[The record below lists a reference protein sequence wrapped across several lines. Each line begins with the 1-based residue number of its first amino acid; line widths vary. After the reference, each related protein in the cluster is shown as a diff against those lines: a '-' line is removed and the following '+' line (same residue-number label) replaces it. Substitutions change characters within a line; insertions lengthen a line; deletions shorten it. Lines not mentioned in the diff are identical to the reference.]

1 MYLRI
6 VTQVV
11 QFLFSS
17 KADFCINY
25 MSLIELVDNSRTD
38 KQTAHSYLPVYEE
51 LLQKKKLSAQSVL
64 EIGIYY
70 GGSIKLWKDYF
81 TNAKVYAVE
90 IFDLRHVWDVLQHD
104 ERIVLYT
111 STDAYDP
118 QFVKT
123 KLADQGLRFD
133 MILDDGP
140 HSLESMK
147 ACIQLYLPLLTD
159 DGILIIEDIQSMD
172 WLDELRNEVPSD
184 LRKYIKTYDLRT
196 VKNRHDDILFV
207 IDKAQL

>member
-1 MYLRI
+1 MCTYHYKQ
-6 VTQVV
+6 QVV

-17 KADFCINY
+17 KACCYIEY

-51 LLQKKKLSAQSVL
+51 LLQKKKLSAKSVL

-90 IFDLRHVWDVLQHD
+90 LFDLRHVWDVLQHD
-104 ERIVLYT
+104 DRIVLYT

-140 HSLESMK
+140 HTLESMK
-147 ACIQLYLPLLTD
+147 ACIQLYLPLLAD

-172 WLDELRNEVPSD
+172 WLDELRNEVSPD

-207 IDKAQL
+207 IDKS

>member
-1 MYLRI
+1 
-6 VTQVV
+6 
-11 QFLFSS
+11 
-17 KADFCINY
+17 

-104 ERIVLYT
+104 DRIVLYT

-123 KLADQGLRFD
+123 KLVDQGLRFD
-133 MILDDGP
+133 MVLDDGP

-172 WLDELRNEVPSD
+172 WLDELRNEVSPD

-207 IDKAQL
+207 IDKS

>member
-1 MYLRI
+1 
-6 VTQVV
+6 
-11 QFLFSS
+11 
-17 KADFCINY
+17 

-51 LLQKKKLSAQSVL
+51 LFQKKKLSAQSIL

-81 TNAKVYAVE
+81 TNAKIYAVE
-90 IFDLRHVWDVLQHD
+90 IFDLRHVWAELQHD
-104 ERIVLYT
+104 DRIVLYT

-118 QFVKT
+118 QFVKI
-123 KLADQGLRFD
+123 KLADQRLQFD

-140 HSLESMK
+140 HTLESMK

-159 DGILIIEDIQSMD
+159 DGILIIGDIQSMD

-207 IDKAQL
+207 IDKSQG

>member
-1 MYLRI
+1 
-6 VTQVV
+6 
-11 QFLFSS
+11 
-17 KADFCINY
+17 

-51 LLQKKKLSAQSVL
+51 LLQKKKQSAKSVL

-90 IFDLRHVWDVLQHD
+90 LFDLRHVWDVLHHD

-111 STDAYDP
+111 STDAYNP

-140 HSLESMK
+140 HTLESMK
-147 ACIQLYLPLLTD
+147 ACIQLYLPLLAD

-172 WLDELRNEVPSD
+172 WLDELRNEVSPD
-184 LRKYIKTYDLRT
+184 LRNYIKTYDLRT

-207 IDKAQL
+207 IDKS

>member
-1 MYLRI
+1 MYLCI

-104 ERIVLYT
+104 ARIVLYT

-123 KLADQGLRFD
+123 KLVDQGLRFD

-207 IDKAQL
+207 IDKS

>member
-1 MYLRI
+1 
-6 VTQVV
+6 
-11 QFLFSS
+11 
-17 KADFCINY
+17 

-51 LLQKKKLSAQSVL
+51 LFQKKKLSAQSIL

-81 TNAKVYAVE
+81 TNAKIYAVE
-90 IFDLRHVWDVLQHD
+90 IFDLRHVWAELQHD
-104 ERIVLYT
+104 DRIVLYT

-123 KLADQGLRFD
+123 KLADQRLQFD

-140 HSLESMK
+140 HTLESMK
-147 ACIQLYLPLLTD
+147 ACIKLYLPLLTD

-207 IDKAQL
+207 IDKAQF

>member
-1 MYLRI
+1 MYLCI

-104 ERIVLYT
+104 DRIVLYT

-123 KLADQGLRFD
+123 KLVDQGLRFD

-207 IDKAQL
+207 IDKS

>member
-1 MYLRI
+1 
-6 VTQVV
+6 
-11 QFLFSS
+11 
-17 KADFCINY
+17 

-51 LLQKKKLSAQSVL
+51 LFQKKKLSAQSIL

-81 TNAKVYAVE
+81 TNAKIYAVE
-90 IFDLRHVWDVLQHD
+90 IFDLRHVWAELQHD
-104 ERIVLYT
+104 DRIVLYT

-118 QFVKT
+118 QFVKI
-123 KLADQGLRFD
+123 KLADQRLQFD

-140 HSLESMK
+140 HTLESMK

-207 IDKAQL
+207 IKKSEIISTF

>member
-1 MYLRI
+1 
-6 VTQVV
+6 
-11 QFLFSS
+11 
-17 KADFCINY
+17 

-51 LLQKKKLSAQSVL
+51 LLQKKKLSAQSIL

-81 TNAKVYAVE
+81 TNAKIYAVE
-90 IFDLRHVWDVLQHD
+90 IFDIRHVWDVLQND

-118 QFVKT
+118 LFVKT
-123 KLADQGLRFD
+123 RLADQGLRFD

-140 HSLESMK
+140 HTLESMK

-207 IDKAQL
+207 IKINMKYPVTS

>member
-1 MYLRI
+1 
-6 VTQVV
+6 
-11 QFLFSS
+11 
-17 KADFCINY
+17 
-25 MSLIELVDNSRTD
+25 MSLIELVDDIRTD
-38 KQTAHSYLPVYEE
+38 KNTAHSYLPIYEE
-51 LLQKKKLSAQSVL
+51 LLQKKKLSAKAVL

-90 IFDLRHVWDVLQHD
+90 IFDLRHVWDVLQND

-111 STDAYDP
+111 STDAYNP
-118 QFVKT
+118 EFVKT
-123 KLADQGLRFD
+123 KLADQWLRFD

>member
-1 MYLRI
+1 MYLCI

-123 KLADQGLRFD
+123 KLVDQGLRFD

-159 DGILIIEDIQSMD
+159 DGILIIEDIQSID

>member
-1 MYLRI
+1 
-6 VTQVV
+6 
-11 QFLFSS
+11 
-17 KADFCINY
+17 

-51 LLQKKKLSAQSVL
+51 LLQKKKLSAKAVL

-81 TNAKVYAVE
+81 VNARVYAVE
-90 IFDLRHVWDVLQHD
+90 LFDLRHVWDILQHD

-111 STDAYDP
+111 STDAYNP
-118 QFVKT
+118 QFVRT

-140 HSLESMK
+140 HTLESMK

-159 DGILIIEDIQSMD
+159 DGILIIEDIQSME
-172 WLDELRNEVPSD
+172 WLDELRNEIPSD

-207 IDKAQL
+207 VDKSQG

>member
-1 MYLRI
+1 VYLCI

-104 ERIVLYT
+104 ARIVLYT

-123 KLADQGLRFD
+123 KLVDQGLRFD

-207 IDKAQL
+207 IDKS

>member
-1 MYLRI
+1 VCTYHYKQ
-6 VTQVV
+6 QVV

-17 KADFCINY
+17 KACCYIEY

-51 LLQKKKLSAQSVL
+51 LLQKKKLSAKSVL

-90 IFDLRHVWDVLQHD
+90 LFDLRHVWDVLQHD
-104 ERIVLYT
+104 DRIVLYT

-140 HSLESMK
+140 HTLESMK
-147 ACIQLYLPLLTD
+147 ACIQLYLPLLAD

-172 WLDELRNEVPSD
+172 WLDELRNEVSPD

-207 IDKAQL
+207 IDKS

>member
-1 MYLRI
+1 
-6 VTQVV
+6 
-11 QFLFSS
+11 
-17 KADFCINY
+17 

-51 LLQKKKLSAQSVL
+51 LLQKKKLSAKSVL

-81 TNAKVYAVE
+81 KNAKVYAVE
-90 IFDLRHVWDVLQHD
+90 LFDLRHVWDVLKHD
-104 ERIVLYT
+104 ERIILYT
-111 STDAYDP
+111 STDAYNP

-140 HSLESMK
+140 HTLESMK
-147 ACIQLYLPLLTD
+147 SCIQLYLPLLAD
-159 DGILIIEDIQSMD
+159 DGILIIEDIQLMD
-172 WLDELRNEVPSD
+172 WLDELRAEVPTD

-207 IDKAQL
+207 IDKSHG